1 MRFED
6 RNINCNIFRDAEA
19 VIKRADSK
27 MKEVNTKKR
36 QYYAQDILG
45 EVEALLSCSYY
56 NSQSTDCLNCHAIS
70 CRYIQ
75 KYAQSGSLVKS
86 KRKESIINR

>member
-27 MKEVNTKKR
+27 MKEVNTKEK

-45 EVEALLSCSYY
+45 EVETLLSCSYY
-56 NSQSTDCLNCHAIS
+56 NSQSTDCLSCYAIS

-75 KYAQSGSLVKS
+75 KYAQSASLVKS
-86 KRKESIINR
+86 KRKENVINK